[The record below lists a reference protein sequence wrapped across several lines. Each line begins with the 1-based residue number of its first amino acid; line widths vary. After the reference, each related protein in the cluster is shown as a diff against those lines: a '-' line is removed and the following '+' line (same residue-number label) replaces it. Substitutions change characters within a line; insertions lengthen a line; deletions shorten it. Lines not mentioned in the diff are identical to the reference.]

1 VAIKE
6 INFCLKSIMIDNI
19 TQEKQSADSKDP
31 SMAQILQTIRGVI
44 TEDQATTLPS
54 GAQDEVL
61 ELDKSLE
68 VKPQVNVVDTSSAPL
83 EKVEKPVDIL
93 SSIDNALSDTN
104 EPNQPQEAQ
113 ITAPKIEVS
122 ATNDQEADALAAQTQ
137 ASTKTS
143 SQLLSPASAQETAQS
158 LRTLMKT
165 LAKPASD
172 GLAFRGGTTVEDLV
186 TELMKPYLKEWLDKN
201 LPTIVKQIVEKEIH
215 KLIPQE
221 DD

>member
-1 VAIKE
+1 MAVKE
-6 INFCLKSIMIDNI
+6 TNFCLKSIMIDNI

-44 TEDQATTLPS
+44 TEDQATTLPA

-68 VKPQVNVVDTSSAPL
+68 VKPPVNVVDTSAPL
-83 EKVEKPVDIL
+83 EKAEKPVDIL

-104 EPNQPQEAQ
+104 EPTQPQEAQ
-113 ITAPKIEVS
+113 TTAPKIEVS

-137 ASTKTS
+137 ASTKTN

>member
-137 ASTKTS
+137 ASTKTN